1 MTHEQLVE
9 KVARAACR
17 AKHKGAIDCCTLCRR
32 TGECCGL
39 YVELDQA
46 RAAIAAIYEAMRE
59 PTPDQLTTVGTMAG
73 WNEAANRGADD
84 CHVEWWQAMLDASP
98 LKGE

>member
-9 KVARAACR
+9 KVARAMAED
-17 AKHKGAIDCCTLCRR
+17 ANDHF
-32 TGECCGL
+32 
-39 YVELDQA
+39 DQA
-46 RAAIAAIYEAMRE
+46 RLFYMRRSKAAIAAIYEAMRE
-59 PTPDQLTTVGTMAG
+59 PTPDQLTTAGTMAG
-73 WNEAANRGADD
+73 WNEAAHRGADD